1 MPNVKGV
8 HNMKLIEFI
17 PESYVISVSKPEL
30 KHIKDTLELL
40 LPVTR
45 PFYDEICKLLEE
57 SPA

>member
-1 MPNVKGV
+1 
-8 HNMKLIEFI
+8 MKLIEFI

-45 PFYDEICKLLEE
+45 PFYDEICKVLKE